1 MALVNMDRWLAE
13 HGVRG
18 EVAPTEATQPQP
30 APLDPAIIDHIH
42 ALEATVN
49 EQARLI
55 LDLQTALRAE
65 LAKTAPKTAPVPHVK
80 RGIVIRNRK
89 GK

>member
-1 MALVNMDRWLAE
+1 MALVNMNRWLAE

-18 EVAPTEATQPQP
+18 EDAPTEMTQPQP

-42 ALEATVN
+42 TLEATVN
-49 EQARLI
+49 DQARLI
-55 LDLQTALRAE
+55 LDLQAALRAE
-65 LAKTAPKTAPVPHVK
+65 LAKSAPKAAPVPHVK